1 MLECQLYLLD
11 TIPNS
16 KTAMSIKK
24 SPEYFQLKNC
34 QMLLVVMQKKK
45 KYIVFRK
52 KYEDT
57 KEAIGSRKWPK
68 RKRTQRQIII
78 YKGQNKKLKIEQ

>member
-1 MLECQLYLLD
+1 
-11 TIPNS
+11 
-16 KTAMSIKK
+16 
-24 SPEYFQLKNC
+24 
-34 QMLLVVMQKKK
+34 MLLVVMQKEK

-78 YKGQNKKLKIEQ
+78 YKGQNEKLKIEQ

>member
-1 MLECQLYLLD
+1 MPVVSLRHHPKFENCNVD
-11 TIPNS
+11 
-16 KTAMSIKK
+16 KKK
-24 SPEYFQLKNC
+24 SRIFPVKELSNVVGCHAEEKKN
-34 QMLLVVMQKKK
+34 
-45 KYIVFRK
+45 IVFRK

-78 YKGQNKKLKIEQ
+78 YKGQNEKLKIEQ